1 MSLGEAGMR
10 ALLAVVDRVSSAL
23 DRYPLNSPFV
33 HRVAGRYL
41 LPAWFLTLSAP
52 SILTALR
59 IQPILFFD
67 ARLYLDATRAWLA
80 GSDPWL
86 VEYRG
91 FFFAAPP
98 PTLLPLVPFAVLP
111 DPVGWMLL
119 GGLVVAGALATVR
132 MLRLPAWW
140 LLFPPIVHGAISGN
154 IQLLLVPI
162 LLSRGAW
169 LAPFLKVY
177 ALVPLVLLRRW
188 RTLVVVAALLLVT
201 APILPWG
208 SYLARFI
215 EINAILADQARYGL
229 SGPVLVALLPLGLA
243 CLWIVRGE
251 TAAWLAVPA
260 LWPSQQWYYAT
271 LVIPTRSQVVAAVV
285 ATPFAASGFV
295 ALVVIA
301 FARLVSNKQARRAAV
316 AGLAP
321 EPSREEAPT
330 RPASP

>member
-1 MSLGEAGMR
+1 MR
-10 ALLAVVDRVSSAL
+10 SLLAVVDRVSSAL

-33 HRVAGRYL
+33 HRTAVRYL
-41 LPAWFLTLSAP
+41 LPAWFLTLSVP
-52 SILTALR
+52 SLLTALR
-59 IQPILFFD
+59 VQPILFFD
-67 ARLYLDATRAWLA
+67 ARLCLDATRAWLA
-80 GSDPWL
+80 GSDPWS

-98 PTLLPLVPFAVLP
+98 PTLVPLVPFAILP

-140 LLFPPIVHGAISGN
+140 LLFPPTVHGVISGN
-154 IQLLLVPI
+154 VQLLLVPL
-162 LLSRGAW
+162 LLSGVAW
-169 LAPFLKVY
+169 LAPFLKLY
-177 ALVPLVLLRRW
+177 AVVPLVLLRRW
-188 RTLVVVAALLLVT
+188 RALMAVAVMLLVT

-208 SYLARFI
+208 PYLARFA
-215 EINAILADQARYGL
+215 EINAVLADQARYGL
-229 SGPVLVALLPLGLA
+229 SGPVLLALLPLGLA

-271 LVIPTRSQVVAAVV
+271 LVIPTRSKVVAAVV

-295 ALVVIA
+295 ALFVVA
-301 FARLVSNKQARRAAV
+301 FARLVSNGRARQAAV
-316 AGLAP
+316 GDHDP
-321 EPSREEAPT
+321 DPGVKEAT
-330 RPASP
+330 ERPASP